1 MSIGPLLSNF
11 PPFVGG
17 PLGLEVLGCLTA
29 GIDTWIALGRVSG
42 LGGGAGAGGALVP
55 PGSPLPMTGL
65 IRFLPPPG
73 LGAGWSLTGSLGYEV
88 LQAILLSLSSLT
100 FATVLGTVTT
110 PGTGVTY
117 SGTSMIWTAPPAI
130 LSLSASWTLTG
141 SLGYEFLANV
151 ASLLD
156 GTVISPESFLVSA
169 GVGSSSFAN
178 GSLIA

>member
-1 MSIGPLLSNF
+1 
-11 PPFVGG
+11 
-17 PLGLEVLGCLTA
+17 
-29 GIDTWIALGRVSG
+29 
-42 LGGGAGAGGALVP
+42 
-55 PGSPLPMTGL
+55 MTGL
-65 IRFLPPPG
+65 IRFLPPPSG
-73 LGAGWSLTGSLGYEV
+73 PGWSLTGSLGLEV

-117 SGTSMIWTAPPAI
+117 SGTSLIWTAPPAI